1 MSAKANKFSVVTPCE
16 SRYLELI
23 RDFVAKIAKITGFDE
38 EHVNKIQLSVDEACT
53 NVVKHA
59 YKGMDPKDIRVD
71 VSFDKEKITIIV
83 TDRGKGFNPDES
95 KLKDMDDYL
104 NQFRRGGLGIHL
116 IKILMDEVN
125 YSIDPNRKNRV
136 KMVKYLR
143 EVESPEK
150 KKKQQILMEKSYAR
164 HK

>member
-1 MSAKANKFSVVTPCE
+1 MVTPCD

-59 YKGMDPKDIRVD
+59 YKGIDPKDIRVD
-71 VSFDKEKITIIV
+71 VTFDQEKITVTV
-83 TDRGKGFNPDES
+83 TDRGKGFNPDKS
-95 KLKDMDDYL
+95 KLKDMDTYF
-104 NQFRRGGLGIHL
+104 NKFRRGGLGIHL
-116 IKILMDEVN
+116 IKILMDEVS
-125 YSIDPNRKNRV
+125 YSIDPCRKNSV
-136 KMVKYLR
+136 KMIKYLCKM
-143 EVESPEK
+143 ESPEK
-150 KKKQQILMEKSYAR
+150 KKEQQILMEESYAR